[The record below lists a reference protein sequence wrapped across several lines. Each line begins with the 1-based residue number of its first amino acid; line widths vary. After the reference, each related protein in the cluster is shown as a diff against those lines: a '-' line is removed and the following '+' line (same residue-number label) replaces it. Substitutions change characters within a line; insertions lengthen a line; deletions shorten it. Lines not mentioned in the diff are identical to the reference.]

1 MNEDL
6 HQEGNLKRAWPMYDV
21 AGARAVE
28 AAAIEA
34 KGEEHSYTLMQRAGQ
49 AAADLATDR
58 WPGAQSVAIFCG
70 TGNNGGDGY
79 VMAAALARD
88 SIDVTVFQTGAPTTA
103 DANRAAN
110 EARAAQISIR
120 DAADFQPGDFKLVV
134 DALIGIGMSRA
145 PEGAVADAIG
155 AINSAGVPVFAL
167 DVPSGVDA
175 STGNVPGVVVDA
187 EATLTFIVYKVGTLT
202 GPGRRYSGDVAIDEL
217 RVWVGSFDAA
227 TPAARLLR
235 LPAGRWKRFERRV
248 DVHKGENGHVLVIGG
263 DSGMG
268 GAVRLA
274 GEAAL
279 RAGAGL
285 VTIATRASNI
295 APIVSAR
302 PELMV
307 HAVDSP
313 TDLRKLIARADVIAI
328 GPGLGQGE
336 WGIKL
341 LGASLDHDKPMVI
354 DADGLTL
361 LAASPEKRENWVLTP
376 HPGEAATLLGVSTSE
391 INADRVGAHHAM
403 TERYGGSVILKGA
416 GTLVNSANGQLKLSR
431 AGNPGMAT
439 AGSGDVLTG
448 IVAAL
453 LAQQI
458 ESDYAVGGAV
468 LLHAAAGDLAAEDG
482 MIGMVAGDLIA
493 SLRQARANM
502 VGRN

>member
-1 MNEDL
+1 
-6 HQEGNLKRAWPMYDV
+6 MYDV

-34 KGEEHSYTLMQRAGQ
+34 KGDGHGYTLMQRAGQ
-49 AAADLATDR
+49 AAADLAIER
-58 WPGAQSVAIFCG
+58 WPARKTVAIFCG
-70 TGNNGGDGY
+70 SGNNGGDGY
-79 VMAAALARD
+79 VMAAALAKK
-88 SIDVTVFQTGAPTTA
+88 SVDVTIFQIGQPSTE
-103 DANRAAN
+103 DATRAAN
-110 EARAAQISIR
+110 EAQSAQVEIR
-120 DAADFQPGDFKLVV
+120 PVADFDPKNFKLVV
-134 DALIGIGMSRA
+134 DGILGIGMSRA
-145 PEGAVADAIG
+145 PEGPVAEAIEK
-155 AINSAGVPVFAL
+155 INAAGVPVFAL

-175 STGNVPGVVVDA
+175 SSGAVPGVAVDA
-187 EATLTFIVYKVGTLT
+187 EATLTFVVYKVGTLT
-202 GPGRRYSGDVAIDEL
+202 GPGRRYSGDVSIDEL

-227 TPAARLLR
+227 VPVARLLR

-268 GAVRLA
+268 GAVRLSA
-274 GEAAL
+274 EAAL

-285 VTIATRASNI
+285 VTVATRASNI

-307 HAVDSP
+307 HSVDSP
-313 TDLRKLIARADVIAI
+313 KDLRKLIDRADVIAV
-328 GPGLGQGE
+328 GPGLGRGE
-336 WGIKL
+336 WGAQL
-341 LGASLDHDKPMVI
+341 LGACLDHDKPMVV
-354 DADGLTL
+354 DADALAL
-361 LAASPEKRENWVLTP
+361 LAAAPEKRDSWVLTP
-376 HPGEAATLLGVSTSE
+376 HPGEAATLLGVTTAE
-391 INADRVGAHHAM
+391 INADRVAAHHAL
-403 TERYGGSVILKGA
+403 TERYGGFVILKGA
-416 GTLVNSANGQLKLSR
+416 GTLVNAANGQLKLSR

-453 LAQQI
+453 LAQKV

-482 MIGMVAGDLIA
+482 VIGMVAGDLIA

-502 VGRN
+502 VGRS